1 MRQEALVTFAA
12 SLNYSPWG
20 IWIMPQ
26 TPKCCRVPHVK
37 DGVLGGTI
45 SAYDAKQSIEV
56 TMKRNQS
63 LLMMMLAALSFPAA
77 AQMKEMPAGLWEMRH
92 KIDMPGMPPEMAAK
106 MGNRVITTCVKP
118 GEQKWNEQRNPN
130 EKGDR
135 KCEQTELKFDG
146 NKVMWKMKC
155 IDGTTGEGVLAHNG
169 KDSYTHTMN
178 INSPRGAMK
187 SVTEGKR
194 IAETCEKK

>member
-1 MRQEALVTFAA
+1 
-12 SLNYSPWG
+12 
-20 IWIMPQ
+20 
-26 TPKCCRVPHVK
+26 
-37 DGVLGGTI
+37 
-45 SAYDAKQSIEV
+45 
-56 TMKRNQS
+56 MKRNQS

-77 AQMKEMPAGLWEMRH
+77 AQMKEMPGGLWEMRH

-106 MGNRVITTCVKP
+106 MGNRVVTTCVKP
-118 GEQKWNEQRNPN
+118 GQQKWNEQRNPN

-135 KCEQTELKFDG
+135 KCEQTDLKFDG

-178 INSPRGAMK
+178 INSPRGTMK

-194 IAETCEKK
+194 IAETCEK